1 MSRTKKFPAARA
13 VLELV
18 ATVVDEAGAK
28 QITLANTNDPE
39 ALALIE
45 SAVERVEKA
54 QAERAIQAPPVLP
67 QWGERV
73 LTENER
79 NSITALINFQ
89 AENTGLSPYA
99 VETSVLRFFDVET
112 IRELKAWEY
121 DGVIRYLVDFRKDAQ

>member
-1 MSRTKKFPAARA
+1 MPKTKKFPAARA

-18 ATVVDEAGAK
+18 ATVIDEAGDK
-28 QITLANTNDPE
+28 RITLANTNDPE
-39 ALALIE
+39 TIALIE

-67 QWGERV
+67 QWGERS
-73 LTENER
+73 LTENEI
-79 NSITALINFQ
+79 NSIAALVNFQ
-89 AENTGLSPYA
+89 AENTGLTPYA
-99 VETSVLRFFDVET
+99 VETAVLRFFDVEG